1 MEPGLRGSLMVTS
14 AGAERV
20 ALFMVSRT
28 SLGYHHGV
36 HICGLLT
43 QPPPVSGMFVYT
55 IKCVV
60 SLPSARR
67 AICGEIAT
75 SLGGGSIRKH
85 LMTLKQAGHQFWG
98 NIVTDKQPPRKR
110 RGRGEFVGF

>member
-60 SLPSARR
+60 SLPSASTIHNWARINLRR

-85 LMTLKQAGHQFWG
+85 LMTLKQAKL
-98 NIVTDKQPPRKR
+98 NA
-110 RGRGEFVGF
+110 